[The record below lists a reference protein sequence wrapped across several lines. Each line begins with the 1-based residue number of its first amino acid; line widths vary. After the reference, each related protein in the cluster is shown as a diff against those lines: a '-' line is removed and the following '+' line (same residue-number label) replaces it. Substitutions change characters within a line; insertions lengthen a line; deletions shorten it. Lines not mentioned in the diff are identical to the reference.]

1 MSGRSNRGVV
11 AAGHPETAAAARTIL
26 EAGGNAVDAALAA
39 MCAACVA
46 EPVLCSLG
54 GGGFLLARDPDGR
67 GLLYDF
73 FAHTPRR
80 RRPEA
85 EIEFYPVECDFG
97 TVTQEFHIGMGST
110 ATPGAVRGLFEAHRD
125 LGRMPMAEIVQPAAR
140 LAREGVAL
148 NRMQSEIF
156 EVVAPI
162 YRATPEARAAF
173 GSRRRQGK
181 PLQPGERYRAPALAG
196 TLEALAREGDGLF
209 YDGEIA
215 ERIARQGRERGGH
228 LTRDDLE
235 HYRVERRRPLTLAYR
250 DADILTNPAPSTGG
264 LLIAFALALMGRA
277 DVAALGHGSAAHLG
291 LLARVMAYTTEARV
305 KSRLDGRAESA
316 AQRALFDPKLLDAY
330 GDILHNHAPARR
342 GTTHISV
349 IDRSGETVSL
359 SLSNGEGNG
368 GLVPGTGIMLNNM
381 LGEEDINPRGLQ
393 RWRSD
398 RRLASMMAPTVVHLA
413 DGRLAAAGSGG
424 SNRIRTAILQV
435 LSNLVDFGM
444 TARRAVHSP
453 RIHYERG
460 QLGVEGGYRKREIA
474 RLIADYPDHRLWPG
488 RNLFFGGVHT
498 ALADP
503 AAGRFSGAGDPRR
516 DGVALVI

>member
-1 MSGRSNRGVV
+1 M
-11 AAGHPETAAAARTIL
+11 
-26 EAGGNAVDAALAA
+26 
-39 MCAACVA
+39 
-46 EPVLCSLG
+46 
-54 GGGFLLARDPDGR
+54 
-67 GLLYDF
+67 
-73 FAHTPRR
+73 
-80 RRPEA
+80 
-85 EIEFYPVECDFG
+85 
-97 TVTQEFHIGMGST
+97 
-110 ATPGAVRGLFEAHRD
+110 
-125 LGRMPMAEIVQPAAR
+125 VQR
-140 LAREGVAL
+140 H
-148 NRMQSEIF
+148 
-156 EVVAPI
+156 
-162 YRATPEARAAF
+162 
-173 GSRRRQGK
+173 
-181 PLQPGERYRAPALAG
+181 ALAG
-196 TLEALAREGDGLF
+196 QPCR
-209 YDGEIA
+209 
-215 ERIARQGRERGGH
+215 
-228 LTRDDLE
+228 
-235 HYRVERRRPLTLAYR
+235 
-250 DADILTNPAPSTGG
+250 
-264 LLIAFALALMGRA
+264 
-277 DVAALGHGSAAHLG
+277 
-291 LLARVMAYTTEARV
+291 
-305 KSRLDGRAESA
+305 RLDGRAESA
-316 AQRALFDPKLLDAY
+316 AERALFDPKLLDAY
-330 GDILHNHAPARR
+330 KGILCNHAPARR

-381 LGEEDINPRGLQ
+381 LGEEDINPRGFH
-393 RWRSD
+393 RWPTD

-460 QLGVEGGYRKREIA
+460 RLGVEGGYRKREIA